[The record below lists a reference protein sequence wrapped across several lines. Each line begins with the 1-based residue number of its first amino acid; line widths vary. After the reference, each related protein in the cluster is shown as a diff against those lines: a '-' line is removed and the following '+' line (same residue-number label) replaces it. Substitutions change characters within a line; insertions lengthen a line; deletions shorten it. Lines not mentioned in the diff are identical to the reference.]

1 MKKNSVVVRREQASI
16 IVDVIRFLLQH
27 SCIEY
32 DGPKT
37 HGKAKNIVGLMGGT

>member
-1 MKKNSVVVRREQASI
+1 MEKNAVAVRREQASI

-32 DGPKT
+32 DGPNT
-37 HGKAKNIVGLMGGT
+37 R